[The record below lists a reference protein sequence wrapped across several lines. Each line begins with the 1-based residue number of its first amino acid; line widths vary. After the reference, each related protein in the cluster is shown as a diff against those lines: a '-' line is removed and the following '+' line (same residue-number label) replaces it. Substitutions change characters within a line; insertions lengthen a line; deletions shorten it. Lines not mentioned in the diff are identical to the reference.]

1 MNSAQSP
8 TMPLTLNVNGRAVS
22 AVVEPRQHLADFLR
36 EELNLTGTHLGCEH
50 GVCGACTLLLDGE
63 PARSCIAFAGACGGA
78 DVTTIEGL
86 DKDEIAIEL
95 RAAFNREHAVQC
107 GFCTPG
113 MLISARDLVLRLAEP
128 DERRIR
134 LGLSGNLCRCTGY
147 VGIVEA
153 VRSVIA
159 ARRGRGL
166 APIAADPK
174 RLGPVG
180 ARIGSGLAADGASAP
195 KTAAPR
201 VPPGPMKLA
210 TPFTPAHEF
219 EQSFVVRCPPAE
231 AFAAFG
237 RVREIADCIPGAFV
251 DGEPAPDRVEGGIR
265 VRLGPIAPVFRGAA
279 LVERVD
285 EKLEGRILGTGADAG
300 ERSTVQGEIR
310 YRIVSGEKPGTARV
324 DLAIGYAV
332 KGALAQ
338 FARPVLV
345 RNLAS
350 RMIAEFSLNLEARLT
365 GRSSEAPPSE
375 INLPRVVLSFISA
388 GLAKWAKRLLGRRR
402 PARSDGS

>member
-1 MNSAQSP
+1 MTPQGP
-8 TMPLTLNVNGRAVS
+8 TMPLSLSVNGRAVS
-22 AVVEPRQHLADFLR
+22 AEVEPRLHLADFLR

-50 GVCGACTLLLDGE
+50 GVCGACTLLVDGE
-63 PARSCIAFAGACGGA
+63 PVRSCIAFAGACDGA
-78 DVTTIEGL
+78 AVTTIEGL

-95 RAAFNREHAVQC
+95 RAAFNWEHAVQC

-147 VGIVEA
+147 VGIVQA

-174 RLGPVG
+174 RGLGPVG
-180 ARIGSGLAADGASAP
+180 ARIGSGLAAAGASAS
-195 KTAAPR
+195 KTVAPR
-201 VPPGPMKLA
+201 APPLA
-210 TPFTPAHEF
+210 ARVAAGFTPTHSF
-219 EQSFVVRCPPAE
+219 EQSFTVRCPPAE

-237 RVREIADCIPGAFV
+237 RIREIADCIPGAFI

-265 VRLGPIAPVFRGAA
+265 VRLGPITPVFRGAA
-279 LVERVD
+279 LVERAN

-310 YRIVSGEKPGTARV
+310 YRIVSGEAPGTARV
-324 DLAIGYAV
+324 ELAIGYAL

-345 RNLAS
+345 RNLAG
-350 RMIAEFSLNLEARLT
+350 RMIAEFSRNLEARLA

-375 INLPRVVLSFISA
+375 INLPR
-388 GLAKWAKRLLGRRR
+388 LALGSLGARLVRWARGLLGWLT
-402 PARSDGS
+402 PAGGGD